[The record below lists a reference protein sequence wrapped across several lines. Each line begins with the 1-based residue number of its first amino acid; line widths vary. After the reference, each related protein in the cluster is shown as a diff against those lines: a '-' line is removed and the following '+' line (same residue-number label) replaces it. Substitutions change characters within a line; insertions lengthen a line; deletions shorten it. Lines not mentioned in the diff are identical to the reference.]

1 MKSIIAICSM
11 LLISIT
17 ATSFNTI
24 ENPDSLTLKCTE
36 LKLEDCALTTYFTPN
51 VEEPAMVEDICVY
64 EVEEEVAI
72 DFDTTQYLPNDFN
85 ALKGIGDLDWN
96 TIELVELEEEVVID
110 FDTKQYLPKDFN
122 SLKGMYDLDWDSIEL
137 VELEEEVTI
146 NFDTKQYLPKEFN
159 SLKGLYDLDWSTI
172 ELIEI
177 EEEVDIDF
185 NIKSYTLYNNNDLQ
199 VGI

>member
-11 LLISIT
+11 LLITIT

-24 ENPDSLTLKCTE
+24 EKSDTLTLKCIE
-36 LKLEDCALTTYFTPN
+36 LKLEECELTTHFN
-51 VEEPAMVEDICVY
+51 SNAEEPVKVEDIYVY

-85 ALKGIGDLDWN
+85 ALKGIGDLDWK
-96 TIELVELEEEVVID
+96 T
-110 FDTKQYLPKDFN
+110 
-122 SLKGMYDLDWDSIEL
+122 IEL

-159 SLKGLYDLDWSTI
+159 SLKGMYDLDWDSIELVELQEEVTINFDTKQFLPKDFNSLKGMYDLDWNTI

-185 NIKSYTLYNNNDLQ
+185 NAKSYTLYNNNDHH